1 MESRSLCLS
10 PISCATIPA
19 VGRRVFQVWVY
30 QAPRTLHGLSG
41 QSLGDVGQGGPGQGP
56 ADGEGEVSCGSGGDT
71 QLEGWF
77 TCAGVHLG
85 RNVRAKYMAVCWLV
99 ACSYLAGV
107 DATLHITSTQVV
119 GLDGPSI
126 KLSAV
131 ADFEVDEID
140 HGLLQDI
147 RRSSSCKQIR
157 GIGTWQLIA
166 SSSPPP
172 R

>member
-1 MESRSLCLS
+1 MEGRSLCLS

-56 ADGEGEVSCGSGGDT
+56 ADGEGEVSCGSGGDPE
-71 QLEGWF
+71 QEGWF

>member
-1 MESRSLCLS
+1 M
-10 PISCATIPA
+10 
-19 VGRRVFQVWVY
+19 G
-30 QAPRTLHGLSG
+30 
-41 QSLGDVGQGGPGQGP
+41 SLGRVLGMWDKGGPGQGP
-56 ADGEGEVSCGSGGDT
+56 ADGKGEVSCGSGGDPE
-71 QLEGWF
+71 LEGWF

-126 KLSAV
+126 PPAAV
-131 ADFEVDEID
+131 AEFEVDEID

-157 GIGTWQLIA
+157 VIGTRQLIA
-166 SSSPPP
+166 SSFPPCLGEP
-172 R
+172 LP